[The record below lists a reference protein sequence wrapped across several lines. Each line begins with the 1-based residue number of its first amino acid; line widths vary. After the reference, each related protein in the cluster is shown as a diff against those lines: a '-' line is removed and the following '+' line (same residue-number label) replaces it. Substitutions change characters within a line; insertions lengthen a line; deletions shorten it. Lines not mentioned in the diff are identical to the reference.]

1 VIPQIRGEFRSRPME
16 NIIAEA
22 KELSASGCKELMLI
36 AQDVTEYGR
45 DLYGE
50 LKLPE
55 LLKELC
61 KVEGI
66 RWIRLMYCY
75 EDKIT
80 DELIQVMAEEEKI
93 CNYIDIPLQHISD
106 NVLGAMNR
114 RSTSASIRDTVARLR
129 KAIPDIHIRTTF
141 IVGFPGETDEDVNA
155 TLELLKI
162 IRYKDAFM
170 YYYNP
175 REGTP
180 AAKMTNQIPL
190 AVKKQRLQKII
201 DLQLEITTEELKKRV
216 GKTVMVLCQSVS
228 KDNKDE
234 LLGKTEQDERIV
246 FKAEKSFIGK
256 FVKVQIDSLSGN
268 TFKGHVIN

>member
-1 VIPQIRGEFRSRPME
+1 MKKIFAFVLG
-16 NIIAEA
+16 
-22 KELSASGCKELMLI
+22 LYSAS
-36 AQDVTEYGR
+36 AFAAD
-45 DLYGE
+45 DS
-50 LKLPE
+50 
-55 LLKELC
+55 
-61 KVEGI
+61 GI
-66 RWIRLMYCY
+66 LS
-75 EDKIT
+75 
-80 DELIQVMAEEEKI
+80 L
-93 CNYIDIPLQHISD
+93 
-106 NVLGAMNR
+106 
-114 RSTSASIRDTVARLR
+114 
-129 KAIPDIHIRTTF
+129 F
-141 IVGFPGETDEDVNA
+141 
-155 TLELLKI
+155 
-162 IRYKDAFM
+162 
-170 YYYNP
+170 
-175 REGTP
+175 EGTP

>member
-1 VIPQIRGEFRSRPME
+1 LLGQNVNSYHGKLDDKEIDFADLLQMIANHLKETNSSIKWVRFMSSHPKDLSEKVIDVI
-16 NIIAEA
+16 A
-22 KELSASGCKELMLI
+22 KEEVLCHHIHLPVQHGSTQILKQMNRVYTADEYI
-36 AQDVTEYGR
+36 ALV
-45 DLYGE
+45 
-50 LKLPE
+50 
-55 LLKELC
+55 
-61 KVEGI
+61 
-66 RWIRLMYCY
+66 
-75 EDKIT
+75 
-80 DELIQVMAEEEKI
+80 EKI
-93 CNYIDIPLQHISD
+93 K
-106 NVLGAMNR
+106 
-114 RSTSASIRDTVARLR
+114 
-129 KAIPDIHIRTTF
+129 KAIPDVSLTTDLMM
-141 IVGFPGETDEDVNA
+141 GFPGETDEDVNA